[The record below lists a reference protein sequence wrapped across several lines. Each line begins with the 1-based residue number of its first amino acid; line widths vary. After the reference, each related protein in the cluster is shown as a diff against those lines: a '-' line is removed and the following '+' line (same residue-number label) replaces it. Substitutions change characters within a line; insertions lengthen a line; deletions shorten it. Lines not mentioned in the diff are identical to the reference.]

1 MTATPGLIL
10 FFVLTALGA
19 GVGVTAGA
27 KAEEARHFRLSV
39 PPEVA
44 ESGVMAYLLP
54 RFALKTGRRAEL
66 AGGAADAVL
75 SAEAAGGVPVMVR
88 DGTVYVLRL
97 TGANDAARRFS
108 DWLRSDVGQRTVAA
122 YRPPQGAP
130 FGRAPKVEATAARVI
145 EGNVALGR
153 AVAER
158 HCARCHRTHDR
169 DSSSGIGSTPS
180 FPALR
185 ALPDWSVRF
194 EAFFVRNP
202 HPAFLRVEGISPPFD
217 PASPPAILPVALTPD
232 EAEALLAYAASVAPA
247 DLGAQIEHQ

>member
-1 MTATPGLIL
+1 MTAKLSGLIFL
-10 FFVLTALGA
+10 FLAAFAA
-19 GVGVTAGA
+19 R
-27 KAEEARHFRLSV
+27 AEEARQFRLSV

-44 ESGVMAYLLP
+44 ESGLMDYLLP
-54 RFALKTGRRAEL
+54 RFALKTNRRADL
-66 AGGAADAVL
+66 VSGAADAVL
-75 SAEAAGGVPVMVR
+75 GPEVAGGMPVMVR
-88 DGTVYVLRL
+88 AGKVYTLRL
-97 TGANDAARRFS
+97 TGENDAARRFS

-122 YRPPQGAP
+122 YQPPQGTP
-130 FGRAPKVEATAARVI
+130 FGPAPAEEDIAAPVI
-145 EGNVALGR
+145 AGNVALGR
-153 AVAER
+153 AVAEK

-169 DSSSGIGSTPS
+169 DDSSGIGSTPS

-217 PASPPAILPVALTPD
+217 PARPPAIIPVELTLD

-247 DLGAQIEHQ
+247 DLGAEIEHQ